1 MTARIESMK
10 SANAATLALYEALDD
25 AQKKKTD
32 ELILCMGMM

>member
-25 AQKKKTD
+25 AQKKTD